1 MFLRL
6 FKYLW
11 PERYLPETP
20 AQDPF
25 DENPPPCGPG
35 RVGVLLVNLGTPM
48 SPRAARYGGTWANSC
63 PTRA

>member
-35 RVGVLLVNLGTPM
+35 RNARARSSM
-48 SPRAARYGGTWANSC
+48 SVF
-63 PTRA
+63 